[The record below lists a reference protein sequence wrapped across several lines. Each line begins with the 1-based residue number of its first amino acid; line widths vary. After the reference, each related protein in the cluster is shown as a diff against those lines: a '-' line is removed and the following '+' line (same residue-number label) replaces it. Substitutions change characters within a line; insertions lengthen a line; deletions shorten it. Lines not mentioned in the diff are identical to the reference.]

1 MKQFL
6 IYHRLLSLIIAMTF
20 FYGCEI
26 DKPTVSEIELKD
38 HWSFQKVGDTSW
50 LDAKVPGSVHLD
62 LLNNKKIKDPFFRL
76 NEHEMQWIDKED
88 WQYKT
93 NFEVSENE
101 LSMQHIEL
109 EFFGLDTYSKVYL
122 NDSLVL
128 QTDNMFRNYI
138 IDCKQLLK
146 KGKNTLQVVLESPI
160 NKGVQKHDEIGYKF
174 PESGNDL
181 AEIGDVEG
189 AKKVSIFTRK
199 AGYHFG
205 WDWGPRLVT
214 SGIWKPVKL
223 RGWSH
228 HKIKDLFIKQNRLDS
243 IVAGLTAVIEVNVK
257 GDSKETNV
265 EVLVNKKS
273 IKLVDVELVNGKN
286 ILKIP
291 FNIEK
296 PELWWPNGMGKQILY
311 DVEVKINS
319 NSFTDSKSHRV
330 GLRTIELITEVDSIG
345 SAFYFKVNGHP
356 VFMKGA
362 NYIPQ
367 DPFLS
372 RPKKSNYKFI
382 LNSAKE
388 ANMNMIRVWGG
399 GIYENDE
406 FYDLCDEKGLLV
418 WQDFMF
424 ACAMYPGDESF
435 LENVKQEAIDNVK
448 RLRNHTSIALWCGNN
463 ENQWAWQ
470 NWGWKE
476 DVAKEQSQEVADMMW
491 KSYDDLFHKIL
502 PEVVKQYDSNRAFW
516 SSSPSSS
523 RGEKISFT
531 KGDYHYWDVWW
542 GKKPFENYNT
552 AIPRFMSEFGFQS
565 FPEFSSVKK
574 YTNPEDYDVY
584 SEVMKSHQRSSIGNI
599 TIEEYMLRYY
609 KKPKDFESFLYVS
622 QLLQAD
628 GVNVGFEAHRRNKE
642 ICMGSLYWQLNDCWP
657 VASWSSIDYF
667 GKWKA
672 LHYKAKKSFRNF
684 LVSYEN
690 NKESV
695 NLFVVSDSINTT
707 NAQLNMRLID
717 FEGNELKQWNKNI
730 TIIGNSAESHLEVMK
745 KDFLNDTISN
755 KILLYTELL
764 SNNKVLSENILYLV
778 PTKELA
784 LTTPKITYS
793 IQENKNQFIVKL
805 KTDRLAKNVFL
816 ATNSIHNFSDNYFD
830 ILPNSTKKITIKK
843 EQTIDIELFK
853 ESLKIVSL
861 VNSYDK

>member
-1 MKQFL
+1 MKKR
-6 IYHRLLSLIIAMTF
+6 ISKYLLVTLIIFLYA
-20 FYGCEI
+20 CKK
-26 DKPTVSEIELKD
+26 DKPTVYEIELKD
-38 HWSFQKVGDTSW
+38 NWSFQKVGDSAW
-50 LDAKVPGSVHLD
+50 LNATVPGSVHLD
-62 LLNNKKIKDPFFRL
+62 LLDNKKIKDPFFRL
-76 NEHEMQWIDKED
+76 NEHELQWIDKED

-101 LSMQHIEL
+101 VSMQNIEL
-109 EFFGLDTYSKVYL
+109 EFLGIDTYSKVFL

-138 IDCKQLLK
+138 IDAKHLLK
-146 KGKNTLQVVLESPI
+146 KGKNTLQVVIESPI

-181 AEIGDVEG
+181 AEIGGVEG

-243 IVAGLTAVIEVNVK
+243 VLAGLTAVIEVNVK
-257 GDSKETNV
+257 GDSKESNV
-265 EVLVNKKS
+265 EVLVNKQS
-273 IKLVDVELVNGKN
+273 IKLVDIELVNGKN
-286 ILKIP
+286 VLKIP
-291 FNIEK
+291 FNIENPK
-296 PELWWPNGMGKQILY
+296 LWWPNGMGKQILY

-330 GLRTIELITEVDSIG
+330 GLRTIELITEADAIG
-345 SAFYFKVNGHP
+345 SAFYFKVNGHA

-372 RPKKSNYKFI
+372 RPKKSNYEFI

-435 LENVKQEAIDNVK
+435 LENVKQEAIENVK

-476 DVAKEQSQEVADMMW
+476 DVAKKQSQEVADMMW

-502 PEVVKQYDSNRAFW
+502 PEVVNQYDSNRAFW
-516 SSSPSSS
+516 SSSPSSA

-574 YTNPEDYDVY
+574 YTNPEDHDVY
-584 SEVMKSHQRSSIGNI
+584 SEVMKSHQRSSIGNV
-599 TIEEYMLRYY
+599 TIEEYMLRDY

-628 GVNVGFEAHRRNKE
+628 GVNIGFEAHRRNKDR
-642 ICMGSLYWQLNDCWP
+642 CMGSLYWQLNDCWP

-690 NKESV
+690 NEKSINV
-695 NLFVVSDSINTT
+695 FVVSDSINTT
-707 NAQLNMRLID
+707 NAQLTARLID
-717 FEGNELKQWNKNI
+717 FEGNELKRWNKDI
-730 TIIGNSAESHLEVMK
+730 TITGNSNESHLELIK
-745 KDFLNDTISN
+745 NDFLNDTIAN
-755 KILLYTELL
+755 KTLLYTELL
-764 SNNKVLSENILYLV
+764 SNTKVLSENIMYLV
-778 PTKELA
+778 PNKELA
-784 LTTPKITYS
+784 LTTPRITYS
-793 IQENKNQFIVKL
+793 IHEDENQFIIEL
-805 KTDRLAKNVFL
+805 KTDKLAKNVFL
-816 ATNSIHNFSDNYFD
+816 STNSTHNFSDNYFD
-830 ILPNSTKKITIKK
+830 MLPNSKKKIGIKK
-843 EQTIDIELFK
+843 DPSN
-853 ESLKIVSL
+853 SLKSFSDSLKVISL
-861 VNSYDK
+861 VDSYDD

>member
-1 MKQFL
+1 MKNILNIQ
-6 IYHRLLSLIIAMTF
+6 RLLVLTITVISF
-20 FYGCEI
+20 CGCNKNI
-26 DKPTVSEIELKD
+26 PSVYEIEIKNN
-38 HWSFQKVGDTSW
+38 WSFQKVGDSLW
-50 LDAKVPGSVHLD
+50 LNATVPGSVHLD

-76 NEHEMQWIDKED
+76 NEHNLQWIDKED

-93 NFEVSENE
+93 NFDISENE
-101 LSMQHIEL
+101 LSKQNIEL
-109 EFFGLDTYSKVYL
+109 DFFGLDTYSKIFL

-128 QTDNMFRNYI
+128 QTNNMFRNYV
-138 IDCKQLLK
+138 IDCKPYLK
-146 KGKNTLQVVLESPI
+146 KGKNTLQVVFESPI
-160 NKGVQKHDEIGYKF
+160 NIGIQKHDQIEYKF

-181 AEIGDVEG
+181 AEIGKVKG
-189 AKKVSIFTRK
+189 VKKVSIFTRK

-214 SGIWKPVKL
+214 SGLWKPVKM

-243 IVAGLTAVIEVNVK
+243 IASLTAMIEVDVK
-257 GDSKETNV
+257 GETKKNNV
-265 EVLVNKKS
+265 EIFVNKKS
-273 IKLVDVELVNGKN
+273 IKIVDVELMNGKN
-286 ILKIP
+286 TLEIP
-291 FNIEK
+291 FEIEN
-296 PELWWPNGMGKQILY
+296 PELWWPNGMGKQVLY

-319 NSFTDSKSHRV
+319 NSYTDSKSHKI
-330 GLRTIELITEVDSIG
+330 GLRTIELITEADSIG
-345 SAFYFKVNGHP
+345 SAFYFKVNGHA

-367 DPFLS
+367 DPFPS
-372 RPKKSNYKFI
+372 RVKKSNYEFI

-424 ACAMYPGDESF
+424 ACAMYPGDEAF
-435 LENVKQEAIDNVK
+435 LKNVKQEAIDNVK

-476 DVAKEQSQEVADMMW
+476 DVAKEQSQEVADIMW

-502 PEVVKQYDSNRAFW
+502 PEVVKQYDDNRAYW

-523 RGEKISFT
+523 RGKKVSFT
-531 KGDYHYWDVWW
+531 EGDYHYWDVWW

-609 KKPKDFESFLYVS
+609 KKPKNFENFLYVS
-622 QLLQAD
+622 QLLQAE
-628 GVNVGFEAHRRNKE
+628 GVNVGFEAHRKNKD

-684 LVSYEN
+684 LVSYEQDE
-690 NKESV
+690 ESINV
-695 NLFVVSDSINTT
+695 FVVSDSINKT
-707 NAQLNMRLID
+707 NTQLNVRLID
-717 FEGNELKQWNKNI
+717 FEGNELKQWNKTVSI
-730 TIIGNSAESHLEVMK
+730 TANSSESHLK
-745 KDFLNDTISN
+745 LIKSDFLNTAIAN
-755 KILLYTELL
+755 KILIYSELV
-764 SNNKVLSENILYLV
+764 SNKKVLSENIMYFV
-778 PTKELA
+778 PNKELE
-784 LTTPKITYS
+784 LPKPKITYS
-793 IQENKNQFIVKL
+793 IHENKTQFIVEL
-805 KTDRLAKNVFL
+805 QTDKFAKNVFL
-816 ATNSIHNFSDNYFD
+816 SVNSTYNFSDNYFD
-830 ILPNSTKKITIKK
+830 MLPFSKKYLTIKK
-843 EQTIDIELFK
+843 DESDELESFIESF
-853 ESLKIVSL
+853 KIVTL
-861 VNSYDK
+861 IDSYDN

>member
-1 MKQFL
+1 MINQ
-6 IYHRLLSLIIAMTF
+6 RLLVVIIAMISF
-20 FYGCEI
+20 CGCKN
-26 DKPTVSEIELKD
+26 DKLAVSEIGLND
-38 HWSFQKVGDTSW
+38 NWSFQKVGDTVW
-50 LDAKVPGSVHLD
+50 LDTKVPGSVHID
-62 LLNNKKIKDPFFRL
+62 LLNNKKIKDPFYRL
-76 NEHEMQWIDKED
+76 NEHELQWIDKED

-93 NFEVSENE
+93 NFELSENE
-101 LSMQHIEL
+101 LSMQNIEL
-109 EFFGLDTYSKVYL
+109 EFFGLDTYSKVFL

-138 IDCKQLLK
+138 IDCKHLLK
-146 KGKNTLQVVLESPI
+146 KGENKLQVLFESPI
-160 NKGVQKHDEIGYKF
+160 KKGIKKHDEIGYAF
-174 PESGNDL
+174 PKNGNDL
-181 AEIGDVEG
+181 AEIGKVED

-214 SGIWKPVKL
+214 SGVWRPVKL
-223 RGWSH
+223 RSWNH
-228 HKIKDLFIKQNRLDS
+228 HKIEDLFIKQNHLDS
-243 IVAGLTAVIEVNVK
+243 VASLTAMIELDVK
-257 GDSKETNV
+257 AAAKEAKV
-265 EVLVNKKS
+265 EVLLNKKS
-273 IKLVDVELVNGKN
+273 IKIVDVELMNGKN
-286 ILKIP
+286 TLKIP
-291 FNIEK
+291 FEIAN
-296 PELWWPNGMGKQILY
+296 PELWWPNGMGNQVLY

-319 NSFTDSKSHRV
+319 NSYTDSKSHRV
-330 GLRTIELITEVDSIG
+330 GLRTIELITEADSLG
-345 SAFYFKVNGHP
+345 SAFYFKVNGHA

-372 RPKKSNYKFI
+372 RVKKSNYEFI

-399 GIYENDE
+399 GIYENDA

-435 LENVKQEAIDNVK
+435 LQNVKQEAIDNVK

-476 DVAKEQSQEVADMMW
+476 GVAKEQSQEVVDVMW

-502 PEVVKQYDSNRAFW
+502 PEVINQYDSDRAFW

-531 KGDYHYWDVWW
+531 KGDYHYWGVWW

-565 FPEFSSVKK
+565 FPEFSSIKK

-584 SEVMKSHQRSSIGNI
+584 SEVMKSHQRSSIGNV
-599 TIEEYMLRYY
+599 TIEEYMLRDY
-609 KKPKDFESFLYVS
+609 KKPKDFQSFLYVS
-622 QLLQAD
+622 QLLQAN
-628 GVNVGFEAHRRNKE
+628 GVNIGFEAHRRNKDV
-642 ICMGSLYWQLNDCWP
+642 CMGSLYWQLNDCWP

-684 LVSYEN
+684 LVSYKN
-690 NKESV
+690 NEESV
-695 NLFVVSDSINTT
+695 NVFVVSDSISNT
-707 NAQLNMRLID
+707 NAQLNVRLID
-717 FEGNELKQWNKNI
+717 FEGNELKQWNENVTI
-730 TIIGNSAESHLEVMK
+730 TANSSESHLELMK
-745 KDFLNDTISN
+745 NDFLNDTISN
-755 KILLYTELL
+755 KVLLYAELV
-764 SNNKVLSENILYLV
+764 SNKKVLSENIMYFV
-778 PTKELA
+778 PNKEQA
-784 LTTPKITYS
+784 LTKPKITYS
-793 IQENKNQFIVKL
+793 ILENENQFTVEL
-805 KTDRLAKNVFL
+805 ETDRLAKNVFL
-816 ATNSIHNFSDNYFD
+816 STNSTHNFSDNYFD
-830 ILPNSTKKITIKK
+830 MLPNSKKNISIKK
-843 EQTIDIELFK
+843 GQSEDLESFK
-853 ESLKIVSL
+853 NSLKIITL
-861 VNSYDK
+861 VDSYNK

>member
-1 MKQFL
+1 MKNVLTHQ
-6 IYHRLLSLIIAMTF
+6 RLFILIIAIIS
-20 FYGCEI
+20 FYGCEK
-26 DKPTVSEIELKD
+26 DKPTIYEVELKNN
-38 HWSFQKVGDTSW
+38 WSFQKVGDSTW
-50 LDAKVPGSVHLD
+50 LNATVPGSVHLD

-76 NEHEMQWIDKED
+76 NEHELQWIDKED

-93 NFEVSENE
+93 NFEVSEDE
-101 LSMQHIEL
+101 LSMQNIEL
-109 EFFGLDTYSKVYL
+109 EFLGLDTYGKVFL

-128 QTDNMFRNYI
+128 QTDNMFRSYI
-138 IDCKQLLK
+138 IDCKHLLK
-146 KGKNTLQVVLESPI
+146 KGKNTLQVLLESPI
-160 NKGVQKHDEIGYKF
+160 KKGVKKHDNVGYKF

-181 AEIGDVEG
+181 AEIGKVEKD
-189 AKKVSIFTRK
+189 KKVGLFTRK

-205 WDWGPRLVT
+205 WDWGPRLVP
-214 SGIWKPVKL
+214 SGLWKPVKL

-228 HKIKDLFIKQNRLDS
+228 HKINDLFIKQNRLDS
-243 IVAGLTAVIEVNVK
+243 VASLTAMIEVDVK
-257 GDSKETNV
+257 TASKETSV

-273 IKLVDVELVNGKN
+273 IKIVDVELINGKN
-286 ILKIP
+286 TLEIP
-291 FNIEK
+291 FEIENA
-296 PELWWPNGMGKQILY
+296 ELWWPNGMGKQVLY

-319 NSFTDSKSHRV
+319 NSYADSKSHRV
-330 GLRTIELITEVDSIG
+330 GLRTIELITEADSLG
-345 SAFYFKVNGHP
+345 SSFYFKVNGHA

-367 DPFLS
+367 DQFQS
-372 RPKKSNYKFI
+372 RVKKSNYEFI
-382 LNSAKE
+382 LNSAKN

-406 FYDLCDEKGLLV
+406 FYDLCDENGLLV

-435 LENVKQEAIDNVK
+435 LKNVKQEAIENVK
-448 RLRNHTSIALWCGNN
+448 RLRNHTSIAMWCGNN

-476 DVAKEQSQEVADMMW
+476 DVAKEQSQEVADSMW

-502 PEVVKQYDSNRAFW
+502 PEVVNQYDSDRAYW
-516 SSSPSSS
+516 SSSPSSAL
-523 RGEKISFT
+523 GKKISFT

-584 SEVMKSHQRSSIGNI
+584 SEVMKSHQRSSIGNA
-599 TIEEYMLRYY
+599 TIEEYMLRDY

-628 GVNVGFEAHRRNKE
+628 GVNIGFEAHRRNKDR
-642 ICMGSLYWQLNDCWP
+642 CMGSLYWQLNDCWP

-690 NKESV
+690 NEESV
-695 NLFVVSDSINTT
+695 KVFVVSDSISNT
-707 NAQLNMRLID
+707 NAQLNVRLID
-717 FEGNELKQWNKNI
+717 FEGNELKQWNKNVTI
-730 TIIGNSAESHLEVMK
+730 TGNSSESHLELMK
-745 KDFLNDTISN
+745 NDFLNDTKSN
-755 KILLYTELL
+755 KVLLYTELI
-764 SNNKVLSENILYLV
+764 SNKKVLSENIMYLV
-778 PTKELA
+778 PNKELA

-793 IQENKNQFIVKL
+793 IHENKNQFIVEL

-816 ATNSIHNFSDNYFD
+816 STNSTHNFSDNYFD
-830 ILPNSTKKITIKK
+830 MLPNSKKNISIKK
-843 EQTIDIELFK
+843 DQLTNIKSFID
-853 ESLKIVSL
+853 SLKVTTL
-861 VNSYDK
+861 VDSYDN